1 MRASEFVLEK
11 IASNT
16 TDADF
21 RDKRIINNGKWILT
35 AEGGNNTLH
44 LQVLDNDTKEELAW
58 TNLSVRK
65 RPEDN
70 EKYLVASFIRV
81 NPKHRG
87 KGLAKI
93 MYQYANELGNDIL
106 PSTNQTDDGKGMWK
120 GLEKHIRQPAPL
132 PKKPEVKPTFMNRFK
147 KLVGVPA

>member
-1 MRASEFVLEK
+1 MRATEFVLEK
-11 IASNT
+11 VAPDTTNT
-16 TDADF
+16 PF
-21 RDKRIINNGKWILT
+21 VDKRVINNGEWILT
-35 AEGGNNTLH
+35 AEGGNDTLR
-44 LQVLDNDTKEELAW
+44 LRVLDSDTKEELAW
-58 TNLSVRK
+58 TNLIVK
-65 RPEDN
+65 TRPEDN

-81 NPKHRG
+81 SPAHRG
-87 KGLAKI
+87 KGLAKV

-106 PSTNQTDDGKGMWK
+106 PSTNQTDDGRGMWK